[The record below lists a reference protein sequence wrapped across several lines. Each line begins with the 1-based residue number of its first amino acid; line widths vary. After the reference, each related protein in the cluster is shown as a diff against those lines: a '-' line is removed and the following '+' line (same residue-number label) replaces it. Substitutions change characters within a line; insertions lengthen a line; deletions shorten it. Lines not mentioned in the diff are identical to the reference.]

1 VRLRV
6 ILGSTEPD
14 TTEGGRSASSATAA
28 LGGVALGQRGENRRA
43 TKRDQQG
50 LRDAKADRLRRLY
63 EPFVEFAL
71 ALRQVA
77 YEKGYVLEGDTVEE
91 RDARHQQM
99 LSDVMKK
106 VSAVA
111 AAAIVEPG
119 TSTVR
124 DTYQRTYRACDRYL
138 RSLNMSARVPNT
150 VSLDQLN
157 EEFDAITTAADELEA
172 VVLRQMEDLEKPV

>member
-1 VRLRV
+1 MSAWVTFGASV
-6 ILGSTEPD
+6 V
-14 TTEGGRSASSATAA
+14 GGAVAAAAA

-43 TKRDQQG
+43 TKQDQQG

-77 YEKGYVLEGDTVEE
+77 YEKSYVLEGDTVEE
-91 RDARHQQM
+91 RDARHQRM
-99 LSDVMKK
+99 LSDGMQK

-119 TSTVR
+119 TGTVR
-124 DTYQRTYRACDRYL
+124 EAYQKTYRACDRYL
-138 RSLNMSARVPNT
+138 RSLNMNGRVANA

-157 EEFDAITTAADELEA
+157 KEFDAITTAADELET
-172 VVLRQMEDLEKPV
+172 VVLRQMEELEQPL

>member
-1 VRLRV
+1 MSAWVTFGASV
-6 ILGSTEPD
+6 V
-14 TTEGGRSASSATAA
+14 GGAVAAAAA
-28 LGGVALGQRGENRRA
+28 LGGVAIGQRGESRRA
-43 TKRDQQG
+43 TKKDQQG

-71 ALRQVA
+71 ALQQVA
-77 YEKGYVLEGDTVEE
+77 YEKSYVLEGDTVEE
-91 RDARHQQM
+91 RNARHQRM
-99 LSDVMKK
+99 LSDGMQK

-124 DTYQRTYRACDRYL
+124 DTYQRTYRACGRYL
-138 RSLNMSARVPNT
+138 GSLNMNARVANT

-157 EEFDAITTAADELEA
+157 KEFDDITTAADELKA
-172 VVLRQMEDLEKPV
+172 VVLRQMEDLEKPI